1 MIDSAIRKI
10 TDEAMS
16 MPEGKRSL
24 AIMFEEHLT
33 EKCTNETIAKMI
45 LEPDRSLKKFTEDIW
60 KQAKEKAK
68 GGALHWPDSELFELL
83 EDYYG
88 IGKMQN
94 TASSIDIMDLL

>member
-1 MIDSAIRKI
+1 MIDTAIRKL

-24 AIMFEEHLT
+24 AIMFEEHMT

-45 LEPDRSLKKFTEDIW
+45 LEPDKSLKEFTEDIW
-60 KQAKEKAK
+60 KQARNKAK
-68 GGALHWPDSELFELL
+68 NGALHWPDNELFELL

-88 IGKMQN
+88 IGKMPKAAN
-94 TASSIDIMDLL
+94 AIDIMDLL

>member
-1 MIDSAIRKI
+1 MIDEAIRKI

-60 KQAKEKAK
+60 KQARNKAK
-68 GGALHWPDSELFELL
+68 NGALHWPDNELFELL

-88 IGKMQN
+88 IGKMPK
-94 TASSIDIMDLL
+94 ASNAIDIMDLL